1 MATPV
6 LIFGKSGTG
15 KTASLRNFEHD
26 EIALINVLG
35 KPLSFKG
42 KFDST
47 IATTNYDTV
56 KEAISKTQKK
66 TIVIDDSGYLITNY
80 FMSNHMA
87 GKGFALYNELAD
99 NEWGLIRWIGSHLP
113 EDKVVYLI
121 THEDYDEFGGAKPKT
136 IGKLLDEKVCLE
148 GLFAI
153 ALRSVYSDG
162 KYQFLTQT
170 QGTDVTK
177 SPTGMFDSQTIDN
190 DLKMVDD
197 TIRNFYG
204 LPPRKEASAKD
215 NKVKEEK

>member
-35 KPLSFKG
+35 KPLSFNG

-47 IATTNYDTV
+47 INTTKYDTV
-56 KEAISKTQKK
+56 KEALAKTQKK

-80 FMSNHMA
+80 FMENHMT
-87 GKGFALYNELAD
+87 GKGFNLYNELGD
-99 NEWGLIRWIGSHLP
+99 NEWNLIRWISSHLP
-113 EDKVVYLI
+113 EDKIVYLI
-121 THEDYDEFGGAKPKT
+121 THEDYDEYGGAKPKT

-153 ALRSVYSDG
+153 ALRSTFSDG

-170 QGTDVTK
+170 QGVDVTK
-177 SPTGMFDSQTIDN
+177 SPMGMFESSSIDN
-190 DLKMVDD
+190 DLKFVDD
-197 TIRNFYG
+197 TIRKFYD
-204 LPPRKEASAKD
+204 LPPRKETTKATNQKE
-215 NKVKEEK
+215 NK